1 MVKRIL
7 IYGMTNLK
15 GGVESYIMNVYRNLD
30 YNKII
35 FDYICD
41 FPEMAYY
48 NEVLEN
54 GSKVYF
60 IPSKRKNLFLHLWN
74 FFKILKKHKEYEV
87 VYFNILNASAA
98 ISMLPVRLLGRK
110 VISHSH
116 NSSDINMKI
125 HNKFKWLLN
134 KLSNEKLACSYEAGK
149 YMYLNGYNYTVINNA
164 INLDKFSFS
173 EKIRDEY
180 RKKFEVQEKKVLL
193 HVARMDKV
201 KNPLFL
207 IEILKELVMKDKDYV
222 LFYIGKGNLEEK
234 IKEKVKE
241 SKLQQHVFF
250 LGEVN
255 NVNDYMQMADVFILP
270 SLFEG
275 MPIVLIEAQACK
287 LPVVMSDNIT
297 KEVALTK
304 EVAYLSLEENINV
317 WATEIN
323 RLIVETNAK
332 RNLINISRIIEEYD
346 IKKLVTT
353 IQKILCG
360 ENR

>member
-15 GGVESYIMNVYRNLD
+15 GGVESYIMNIYRNLD
-30 YNKII
+30 YNEII

-41 FPEMAYY
+41 FHEMAYY
-48 NEVLEN
+48 DEVLKN

-74 FFKILKKHKEYEV
+74 FFKILKNHKEYKV

-98 ISMLPVRLLGRK
+98 ISMIPVRLLGRK

-134 KLSNEKLACSYEAGK
+134 KVSNERLACSYEAGK

-207 IEILKELVMKDKDYV
+207 IQILKELVIRDKDYV

-234 IKEKVKE
+234 IKEKVNE

-250 LGEVN
+250 LGEVD
-255 NVNDYMQMADVFILP
+255 NVNDYMQMADVFVLP

-287 LPVVMSDNIT
+287 LPIVISDSIT
-297 KEVALTK
+297 KDVNLSEKV
-304 EVAYLSLEENINV
+304 VYLSLKENVNIWANEINMLILNTKRNSININ
-317 WATEIN
+317 
-323 RLIVETNAK
+323 
-332 RNLINISRIIEEYD
+332 RITEEYD
-346 IKKLVTT
+346 IKKLVLI

>member
-15 GGVESYIMNVYRNLD
+15 GGVESYIMNIYRNLD
-30 YNKII
+30 YNEII

-48 NEVLEN
+48 EEVIKN
-54 GSKVYF
+54 GSKIYF

-74 FFKILKKHKEYEV
+74 IFKILKKHREYEV

-98 ISMLPVRLLGRK
+98 ISMLPVGLLGRK
-110 VISHSH
+110 IISHSH

-173 EKIRDEY
+173 EKIRNEY

-222 LFYIGKGNLEEK
+222 LFYIGKGNLEKK
-234 IKEKVKE
+234 IKEKVDK

-250 LGEVN
+250 LGEVD
-255 NVNDYMQMADVFILP
+255 NVNDYMQMADIFILP

-275 MPIVLIEAQACK
+275 RPIVLIEAQACK
-287 LPVVMSDNIT
+287 LPIVISDNIT
-297 KEVALTK
+297 KDVNLTEK
-304 EVAYLSLEENINV
+304 VVYLSLKENVSIWTN
-317 WATEIN
+317 EIN
-323 RLIVETNAK
+323 KLILNTK
-332 RNLINISRIIEEYD
+332 RNSINISRITEEYN
-346 IKKLVTT
+346 IKKLVLT
-353 IQKILCG
+353 IQKILYG

>member
-15 GGVESYIMNVYRNLD
+15 GGVESYIMNIYRNLD
-30 YNKII
+30 YNEII

-41 FPEMAYY
+41 FHEMAYY
-48 NEVLEN
+48 DEVLKN

-74 FFKILKKHKEYEV
+74 FFKILKNHKEYKV

-98 ISMLPVRLLGRK
+98 ISMIPVRLLGRK

-116 NSSDINMKI
+116 NSSDINLKI

-134 KLSNEKLACSYEAGK
+134 KVSNERLACSYEAGK

-207 IEILKELVMKDKDYV
+207 IQILKELVIRDKDYV

-234 IKEKVKE
+234 IKEKVNE

-250 LGEVN
+250 LGEVD
-255 NVNDYMQMADVFILP
+255 NVNDYMQMADVFVLP

-287 LPVVMSDNIT
+287 LPIVISDSIT
-297 KEVALTK
+297 KDVNLSEKV
-304 EVAYLSLEENINV
+304 VYLSLKENVNIWANEINMLILNTKRNSININ
-317 WATEIN
+317 
-323 RLIVETNAK
+323 
-332 RNLINISRIIEEYD
+332 RITEEYD
-346 IKKLVTT
+346 IKKLVLI

>member
-15 GGVESYIMNVYRNLD
+15 GGVESYIMNIYRNLD
-30 YNKII
+30 YNEII

-41 FPEMAYY
+41 FHEMAYY
-48 NEVLEN
+48 DEVLKN

-74 FFKILKKHKEYEV
+74 FFKILKNHKEYKV

-98 ISMLPVRLLGRK
+98 ISMIPVRLLGRK

-134 KLSNEKLACSYEAGK
+134 KVSNERLACSYEAGK

-207 IEILKELVMKDKDYV
+207 IQILKELVIRDKDYV

-234 IKEKVKE
+234 NKEKVNE

-250 LGEVN
+250 LGEVD
-255 NVNDYMQMADVFILP
+255 NVNDYMQMADVFVLP

-287 LPVVMSDNIT
+287 LPIVISDSIT
-297 KEVALTK
+297 KDVNLSEKV
-304 EVAYLSLEENINV
+304 VYLSLKENVNIWANEINMLILNTKRNSININ
-317 WATEIN
+317 
-323 RLIVETNAK
+323 
-332 RNLINISRIIEEYD
+332 RITEEYD
-346 IKKLVTT
+346 IKKLVLI

>member
-15 GGVESYIMNVYRNLD
+15 GGVESYIMNIYRNLD

-41 FPEMAYY
+41 FHEMAYY
-48 NEVLEN
+48 DEVLKN

-74 FFKILKKHKEYEV
+74 FFKILKNHKEYKV

-98 ISMLPVRLLGRK
+98 ISMIPVRLLGRK

-134 KLSNEKLACSYEAGK
+134 KVSNERLACSYEAGK

-207 IEILKELVMKDKDYV
+207 IQILKELVIRDKDYV

-234 IKEKVKE
+234 IKEKVNE

-250 LGEVN
+250 LGEVD
-255 NVNDYMQMADVFILP
+255 NVNDYMQMADVFVLP

-287 LPVVMSDNIT
+287 LPIVISDSIT
-297 KEVALTK
+297 KDINLSEKV
-304 EVAYLSLEENINV
+304 VYLSLKENVNIWANEINMLILNTKRNSININ
-317 WATEIN
+317 
-323 RLIVETNAK
+323 
-332 RNLINISRIIEEYD
+332 RITEEYD
-346 IKKLVTT
+346 IKKLVLI